1 LMLLLFT
8 GGVMNAYVIGGLT
21 LFVLIEK
28 GTPIGAAASKVG
40 GIVLAVM
47 GVWLFLS

>member
-1 LMLLLFT
+1 MLLLFT

-40 GIVLAVM
+40 GVVLAVM
-47 GVWLFLS
+47 GVWLFLR